1 MTCSLFV
8 PVLLFVIHPSA
19 AFGGRNAGDG
29 VPYGDLCPDTPP
41 GVSGSTRPRVG
52 DTRGRVSLQGD
63 ASKRVGA
70 TLAVVP
76 VRTTKRRTKLKFPR
90 SCPPS
95 FMRGQDRGFFDSLD
109 NFPGGYY
116 FPRYRVG
123 RMIAVSSV
131 SSSPFQAAMKRI
143 SAFLIRYPRLPR
155 SASCCWHFWES
166 LTARLLSQSR

>member
-1 MTCSLFV
+1 MRTSAHTGVAISWIFRLPNWYVPQVQSTCGT
-8 PVLLFVIHPSA
+8 PRT
-19 AFGGRNAGDG
+19 AFPTGISVGS
-29 VPYGDLCPDTPP
+29 P
-41 GVSGSTRPRVG
+41 GVRSAPMF
-52 DTRGRVSLQGD
+52 
-63 ASKRVGA
+63 RVGA

-90 SCPPS
+90 SCPPHLCG
-95 FMRGQDRGFFDSLD
+95 GQDRGFFDSLD
-109 NFPGGYY
+109 NFPGGCY